1 MKTTNRIDSELEL
14 YKFIN
19 KLHMA
24 CIEIPSNVTLE
35 IDSHI
40 FQSEFNLLA
49 QTWMPDTVFPIK
61 RFKYRGEKITFKNTE
76 NENR

>member
-14 YKFIN
+14 YNFIN

-24 CIEIPSNVTLE
+24 CIEIPCNVTLE
-35 IDSHI
+35 IDSYI
-40 FQSEFNLLA
+40 FQSEFNLLG
-49 QTWMPDTVFPIK
+49 QTWMPETLLPIK

-76 NENR
+76 NESR